1 MSDTNVS
8 CVELADLLAGTSPFA
23 LIDVREAGEY
33 NSSHIV
39 GASLIPRRELEFRIA
54 ESAPF
59 VGTPIVVCDDDGR
72 RATLAAR
79 TLVALGY
86 TDVRALGGGMNRWAT
101 ERLPT
106 EWGVNVPSK
115 DFGERVQVENGVP
128 EIDAVEL
135 RQRMERGDRMVILD
149 TRTPEEYARTCIPG
163 GRSVPNGELGL
174 RITDLLDDVDDDT
187 AVVINCA
194 GRTRS
199 IIGARLLQRMGVENV
214 VGLENGTAGW
224 ALAGYEL
231 ERGADRLDM
240 PEPTDEGR
248 AAAELFADKLAE
260 EDGVQFID
268 IDELDSLIAR
278 AASESVYL
286 IDVRTRDEFEE
297 GRIPG
302 FGWFPGGQAVQR
314 ADEVAPVHN
323 APIVFCCDGRAR
335 AALTASW
342 YRQMGFCEVYA
353 VRGGT
358 ELWRESG
365 RALESGASGSKSMGL
380 ATLSEDVAAS
390 LRQTDIVASDATVIH
405 VGLSAEFARAHIPA
419 SVWIPRGWLEIR
431 VVNAV
436 PDKSAALVVTCDD
449 GSQSAL
455 AAATL
460 SEMGYSDVAFL
471 RGGMRAWQSAEG
483 AIESGLSG
491 VMSAPNDMLASGPER
506 GFADMINYLRWE
518 EELGHKYAAG
528 DG

>member
-1 MSDTNVS
+1 M
-8 CVELADLLAGTSPFA
+8 
-23 LIDVREAGEY
+23 
-33 NSSHIV
+33 
-39 GASLIPRRELEFRIA
+39 
-54 ESAPF
+54 
-59 VGTPIVVCDDDGR
+59 
-72 RATLAAR
+72 
-79 TLVALGY
+79 
-86 TDVRALGGGMNRWAT
+86 
-101 ERLPT
+101 
-106 EWGVNVPSK
+106 
-115 DFGERVQVENGVP
+115 
-128 EIDAVEL
+128 
-135 RQRMERGDRMVILD
+135 
-149 TRTPEEYARTCIPG
+149 
-163 GRSVPNGELGL
+163 
-174 RITDLLDDVDDDT
+174 
-187 AVVINCA
+187 
-194 GRTRS
+194 
-199 IIGARLLQRMGVENV
+199 
-214 VGLENGTAGW
+214 
-224 ALAGYEL
+224 
-231 ERGADRLDM
+231 
-240 PEPTDEGR
+240 
-248 AAAELFADKLAE
+248 
-260 EDGVQFID
+260 QFID

-297 GRIPG
+297 GAFRVSAG
-302 FGWFPGGQAVQR
+302 SPGGQAVQR

-518 EELGHKYAAG
+518 EELGHKYAAE